1 MIPLMYF
8 PVAFGWIPGQFA
20 EKEGKK
26 EFGGLKH
33 ANQKDGKGG
42 V

>member
-1 MIPLMYF
+1 LVGILGNF
-8 PVAFGWIPGQFA
+8 V

-26 EFGGLKH
+26 DAGGRKPP
-33 ANQKDGKGG
+33 NQKDGKGG